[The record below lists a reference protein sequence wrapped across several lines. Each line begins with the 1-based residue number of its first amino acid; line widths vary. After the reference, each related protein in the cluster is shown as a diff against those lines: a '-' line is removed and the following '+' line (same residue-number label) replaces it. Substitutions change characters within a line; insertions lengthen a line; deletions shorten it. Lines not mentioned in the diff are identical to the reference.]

1 MVTGTEGNDLL
12 RTDGGWP
19 DAHVVYGLGGDDYI
33 MVRPETYGA
42 PLPTWGT
49 YYSLAHGGEG
59 FDVLDVKAREV
70 FSVRDGSIVINDWG
84 FPELAV
90 KDIVVSYTGIE
101 RVILEARHYGPRRAG
116 SWSWDWVT
124 GDAED
129 WITLTGA
136 LNSLAIQ
143 TRGGDDRLIVKG
155 AVVAALTVDLGAGD
169 DFTDFTAVNLDWSPT
184 FHVRGGLGADR
195 LTGSPRP
202 DTFYGD
208 EGDDV
213 LDGMADSDTLYGGAG
228 DDRLSGGA
236 GADLLIGGA
245 GRDVMAGGTGND
257 IFYVDDASDL
267 VLENAGEGFDAVYTS
282 VSHALA
288 PGAEIELFGTA
299 DYTATSS
306 LDLGGNEF
314 NNAIVGNGGNN
325 ALSGGAGDDHLTGL
339 GGADYLYGGTGR
351 DFMIGGTGDD
361 IYRVDNSFDT
371 IVEKAGE
378 GYDALYT
385 SASIALSDGAEI
397 ERIGTEDYLG
407 TSALFLTGNG
417 FAQDIIGNN
426 GNNQLSGMGGNDHLA
441 GLGGADFLNGGTGI
455 DVAEGGG
462 GDDIFIVDQA
472 ADVVRENAGEGFDAV
487 YASASFTLAAGAHV
501 ELLGTVDYL
510 AVSALDLGGNELA
523 NTIVGNNGAN
533 ALSGF
538 AGSDS
543 LTGLGG
549 NDVLFGGAGQ
559 DFLSGGAGADTYL
572 YTAASDSEA
581 GGADTILDF
590 SPGSDRIDLSG
601 IDANS
606 NNGTEEAFTAI
617 ASGAFTGKPGE
628 LRWEASG
635 SQTFVYADLN
645 GDGTADFQITV
656 NALGLTT
663 ADFVL

>member
-1 MVTGTEGNDLL
+1 MAIATEGDDFLKVPY
-12 RTDGGWP
+12 DGTN
-19 DAHVVYGLGGDDYI
+19 VNGLGGNDHILVY
-33 MVRPETYGA
+33 
-42 PLPTWGT
+42 PLPSGSTPFPGHA
-49 YYSLAHGGEG
+49 YSYSAHGGDG
-59 FDVLDVKAREV
+59 FDILELKVREIFDVTDKWILVNDEMV
-70 FSVRDGSIVINDWG
+70 FGEKGLRDISLSYAG
-84 FPELAV
+84 F
-90 KDIVVSYTGIE
+90 E
-101 RVILEARHYGPRRAG
+101 RVILEGRHWGPRQYG
-116 SWSWDWVT
+116 YWDFDWVT
-124 GDAED
+124 TDAED

-136 LNSLAIQ
+136 LHSLTIQ
-143 TRGGDDRLIVKG
+143 TRGGDDRLIAKG
-155 AVVAALTVDLGAGD
+155 AIVVSLTVDLGAGND
-169 DFTDFTAVNLDWSPT
+169 LADFTGINLDWAPT
-184 FHVRGGLGADR
+184 LEVRGGVGADR
-195 LTGSPRP
+195 LIGSARR

-213 LDGMADSDTLYGGAG
+213 LEGMGDSDTLYGGAG

-236 GADLLIGGA
+236 GADLLIGGT

-257 IFYVDDASDL
+257 IFYVDDASDM
-267 VLENAGEGFDAVYTS
+267 VLESTGEGFDAVYTS

-314 NNAIVGNGGNN
+314 NNALVGNAGNN

-339 GGADYLYGGTGR
+339 GGADHLYGGTGR

-361 IYRVDNSFDT
+361 IYRVDDSFDT
-371 IVEKAGE
+371 MVEKAGE

-385 SASIALSDGAEI
+385 SASVALPDGAEI

-510 AVSALDLGGNELA
+510 AVSPLNLGGNELA

-543 LTGLGG
+543 LTGLDG

-572 YTAASDSEA
+572 YTAASDSQA
-581 GGADTILDF
+581 GSADTILDF
-590 SPGSDRIDLSG
+590 TPGSDRIDLSG

-617 ASGAFTGKPGE
+617 GSGAFTGKPGE

-656 NALGLTT
+656 NATGLITT
-663 ADFVL
+663 DFVL